1 MLAVTR
7 ELKLALIV
15 GFFLVLLVSFLI
27 ADHLSASRKVELE
40 PKIASSQPPVVPGMT
55 GMTGMTGMNNT
66 GSTQVQ
72 EPAPST
78 PVLSF
83 MQGAN
88 GGVTTDPTLEQKPIS
103 QDPSVVE
110 QIGSRVGSVING
122 ENKLPPAMNTDMIS
136 SSGVGSV
143 GLSQNQMPGIDTLGA
158 KGASSDSATQYAA
171 IDPAS
176 NKAPSSNTAGFNPVT
191 IARPTGLQDSMRTTS
206 GSPSSLDV
214 GMPHITP
221 DLPKQVTI
229 KPEAKEEDRTH
240 TIVAGDSL
248 YAIAKRYYGD
258 GEAWRE
264 LAKYNGDR
272 VGKNGTL
279 RPGVKIKLPAAEKLG
294 IKSAKAMP
302 EMKPGAK
309 PEVKGENKPNVK
321 PETKKQDLI
330 SKPGETRL
338 AESKPTAGDKTY
350 TVKKGDTLSEI
361 AMNQLG
367 TMKRANEIVKLNN
380 LKDAGDIRVGMT
392 LKMPK

>member
-40 PKIASSQPPVVPGMT
+40 PKIAQSQPPAVPGMT
-55 GMTGMTGMNNT
+55 GMSNT
-66 GSTQVQ
+66 GSSHVQ

-88 GGVTTDPTLEQKPIS
+88 GGVTTDPTLEQKPIG

-136 SSGVGSV
+136 GSGVGSLV
-143 GLSQNQMPGIDTLGA
+143 VSQNQMPGIDTLGA
-158 KGASSDSATQYAA
+158 NGASSSNATQSGS
-171 IDPAS
+171 IDMG
-176 NKAPSSNTAGFNPVT
+176 KGSSTPTTGFNPVMVAGPNSVQGT
-191 IARPTGLQDSMRTTS
+191 MQPAGGNTSLPINTGKV
-206 GSPSSLDV
+206 DV
-214 GMPHITP
+214 KPQG
-221 DLPKQVTI
+221 LPEIVKPA

-248 YAIAKRYYGD
+248 YAIAKRYYGN

-272 VGKNGTL
+272 VGKDGTL

-302 EMKPGAK
+302 EVK
-309 PEVKGENKPNVK
+309 PEVKGDAKVQKPTVK
-321 PETKKQDLI
+321 PDNKKQDSI

>member
-1 MLAVTR
+1 MTR

-40 PKIASSQPPVVPGMT
+40 PKIASSQPPTVPGMNYN
-55 GMTGMTGMNNT
+55 GASGA
-66 GSTQVQ
+66 SQVQ
-72 EPAPST
+72 EPTTTST

-88 GGVTTDPTLEQKPIS
+88 GGVTTDPTLATKPIG

-122 ENKLPPAMNTDMIS
+122 DSKLPPAMGTDMIS
-136 SSGVGSV
+136 TSGMGGVA
-143 GLSQNQMPGIDTLGA
+143 LSQNQMPGIDTLGA
-158 KGASSDSATQYAA
+158 NGTSSKTATQGGS
-171 IDPAS
+171 ID
-176 NKAPSSNTAGFNPVT
+176 AGKGSITPTTFNPVMVAGPNT
-191 IARPTGLQDSMRTTS
+191 LRGDANPATGKT
-206 GSPSSLDV
+206 SSLPNDNNLMV
-214 GMPHITP
+214 GMQHLTPEITKP
-221 DLPKQVTI
+221 VS
-229 KPEAKEEDRTH
+229 KPEVKEEDRTH
-240 TIVAGDSL
+240 TIVSGDSL

-302 EMKPGAK
+302 EVK
-309 PEVKGENKPNVK
+309 PEVKADPKGENKPSTK
-321 PETKKQDLI
+321 PETKKQDSS
-330 SKPGETRL
+330 SKPSETRL
-338 AESKPTAGDKTY
+338 ADGKPASSGKTY

-361 AMNQLG
+361 AMSQLG

-380 LKDAGDIRVGMT
+380 LKDAGDIRIGMT

>member
-1 MLAVTR
+1 MTR

-40 PKIASSQPPVVPGMT
+40 PKIAQSQPPVVPGMT
-55 GMTGMTGMNNT
+55 GMSNT
-66 GSTQVQ
+66 GSSHVQ

-88 GGVTTDPTLEQKPIS
+88 GGVTTDPTLEQKPIG

-158 KGASSDSATQYAA
+158 NGASSSNATQ
-171 IDPAS
+171 
-176 NKAPSSNTAGFNPVT
+176 
-191 IARPTGLQDSMRTTS
+191 S
-206 GSPSSLDV
+206 GSIDMGKGSTTTTTGFSPVMVAGPNTLNNSVQPAGGNTSLPINTGKVDVKPQGLPEIVKPS
-214 GMPHITP
+214 
-221 DLPKQVTI
+221 

-309 PEVKGENKPNVK
+309 PEAKGENKPTVK
-321 PETKKQDLI
+321 PENKKQDSI
-330 SKPGETRL
+330 TKPGETRL